1 MQIPNFLSFFFN
13 IVDYCLL
20 NYYLLNVFLRSLSL
34 SLSFLNKHLMWT
46 YCCFIADITLHN
58 MLVLLSFNID
68 QCLTDFAVDHGDSP
82 LWSGGVGWW
91 QLISRIG
98 WRHLARRWCYNK
110 GTNMWILLSQVYHN
124 YLAGIIHT
132 PDIW

>member
-20 NYYLLNVFLRSLSL
+20 NYYLLNVFLRSL